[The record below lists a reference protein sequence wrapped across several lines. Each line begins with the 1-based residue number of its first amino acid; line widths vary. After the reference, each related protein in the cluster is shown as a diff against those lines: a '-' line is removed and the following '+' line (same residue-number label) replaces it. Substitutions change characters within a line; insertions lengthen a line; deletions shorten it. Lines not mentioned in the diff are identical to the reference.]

1 MSNHNIQFMSCMI
14 LFHSESD
21 AGISSI
27 VHVVRDVRT
36 YCDLLITFLSYSMRL
51 TGQWARS
58 SKL

>member
-27 VHVVRDVRT
+27 VNVVRDVHT
-36 YCDLLITFLSYSMRL
+36 YCDLLINFLSYSVRL